1 MKERKTRGYRSMVG
15 LEKLSKDEIKARNL
29 ETYGSKIKHYRI
41 KAGLEPAQLA
51 EILGISESS
60 VRNWECGL
68 TRPDPEYLY
77 RMFTILDVEPNEF
90 FGFTGIGTLLTAN
103 ERQIVDQYRTLDDAG
118 KDAVET
124 FVSAMHKKAHM
135 RKLRAAYNNMNS
147 VSNWG
152 RAAAAGQGCEWPE
165 HPEEE
170 EIILYD
176 LPEVRRADEIIT
188 VNGSSM
194 EPQYSDG
201 DLALVQHT
209 EDIQIGDIGIYYVYG
224 YGAVIKQ
231 VAHDR
236 LHSLNP
242 EYDDVFPYEEG
253 AIPIGRV
260 IGKVTRDMIP
270 SAEEQMLFEEA
281 LPIFDK

>member
-15 LEKLSKDEIKARNL
+15 LEKLSKDEIKVRNL
-29 ETYGSKIKHYRI
+29 ETYGSKIKSYRI

-77 RMFTILDVEPNEF
+77 RMFSILNVEPNEF
-90 FGFTGIGTLLTAN
+90 FGFTGIGTLLTTN

-124 FVSAMHKKAHM
+124 FVSAMHEKAHM
-135 RKLRAAYNNMNS
+135 RKLR
-147 VSNWG
+147 G
-152 RAAAAGQGCEWPE
+152 RAVAAGQGCEWPE

-170 EIILYD
+170 EVILYD
-176 LPEVRRADEIIT
+176 SSDVRRADEIIT
-188 VNGSSM
+188 ISGSSM

-209 EDIQIGDIGIYYVYG
+209 EDIRIGDIGIYYVYG

-270 SAEEQMLFEEA
+270 SVEEQMLFEEA